1 MALTTKSHAQKF
13 LRGST
18 FIPKA
23 CHVNTLP
30 ATGTPTTAN
39 VKVICKSMLSVN
51 VCRNEMVL
59 QDPEAPR
66 TTSPTKGLKHCL
78 VVSDTHWQKPRVRL
92 HDFALH
98 DFAPSL
104 VNVTMFDLYLNGN
117 NFSIWGPQP
126 QKLQF
131 LDVIHTLCSE
141 RSHDYL
147 SLCDTLDC

>member
-59 QDPEAPR
+59 QDPGAHPAYPTPR

-78 VVSDTHWQKPRVRL
+78 VVSDTH
-92 HDFALH
+92 
-98 DFAPSL
+98 
-104 VNVTMFDLYLNGN
+104 
-117 NFSIWGPQP
+117 
-126 QKLQF
+126 
-131 LDVIHTLCSE
+131 
-141 RSHDYL
+141 
-147 SLCDTLDC
+147 